1 MLCSMIFCS
10 EEVFMQEVLYIIAL
24 SLGSIVAMFILTK
37 LIGYRQMSQMSMF
50 DYVNGITI
58 GSIAAEMA
66 TSLEENFVQPLVAM
80 VVYALAAILL
90 SWCSSKSIKMRKI
103 IEGKPLVL
111 LDKGELYLDSLRKA
125 KIDVNEFLV
134 QCRVNGYFDISKIET
149 AVLEGNGKISFL
161 PKSSDRPATPAD
173 LNLSPQQDFMT
184 ANVILDGNIMRENL
198 RHTGNDEKW
207 LINQI
212 KGQGADK
219 ISDVLLATC
228 DVNNQVTVFL
238 KNSRKKAHDV
248 LM

>member
-24 SLGSIVAMFILTK
+24 SLGSIVAMFLLTK

-90 SWCSSKSIKMRKI
+90 SWCSSKSMKMRKI

-125 KIDVNEFLV
+125 KIDVDEFLV